1 MYSNEIFKL
10 RYGPL
15 EKWLA
20 GGGGGGGLF
29 SKLKINFF
37 RQEIINK

>member
-20 GGGGGGGLF
+20 GGGGGGLF
-29 SKLKINFF
+29 SKVKRNFF